1 MAILVTADVPGQT
14 AQGYDSMLGMLAN
27 AVKQAPGFVLHTAH
41 PIEGGWRILEVW
53 ESQNDASQFFAKYL
67 HPNLPPGVK
76 PKRTVHPKPPAGP
89 GELAEETPEQ
99 PPGQTPDREP
109 KSKPPAG
116 PGTFPAPKPEENG
129 RSQASFR

>member
-1 MAILVTADVPGQT
+1 MAVLVTADVPGQT

-41 PIEGGWRILEVW
+41 PIEGGWR
-53 ESQNDASQFFAKYL
+53 
-67 HPNLPPGVK
+67 
-76 PKRTVHPKPPAGP
+76 TKPPAGP

-116 PGTFPAPKPEENG
+116 PGTFPAREPDEDLG
-129 RSQASFR
+129 LSAG